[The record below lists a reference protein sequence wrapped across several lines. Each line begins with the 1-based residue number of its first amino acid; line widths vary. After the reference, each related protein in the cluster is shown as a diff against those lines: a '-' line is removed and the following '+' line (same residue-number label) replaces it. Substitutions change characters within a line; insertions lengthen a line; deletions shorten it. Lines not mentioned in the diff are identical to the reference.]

1 MFDGVAFQP
10 VQVLGPVFL
19 PRSVHQMFSSRG
31 RLRHDVPGGRMAA
44 CA

>member
-1 MFDGVAFQP
+1 MLFQP

-19 PRSVHQMFSSRG
+19 PRSIHQVLNSSS

-44 CA
+44 GA